1 MNGFVCGLIV
11 GFIVGIN
18 IVMILAVLYHDRK
31 NRKQVRSK

>member
-18 IVMILAVLYHDRK
+18 TVMILAVLYHDRK
-31 NRKQVRSK
+31 NKKQGGSK